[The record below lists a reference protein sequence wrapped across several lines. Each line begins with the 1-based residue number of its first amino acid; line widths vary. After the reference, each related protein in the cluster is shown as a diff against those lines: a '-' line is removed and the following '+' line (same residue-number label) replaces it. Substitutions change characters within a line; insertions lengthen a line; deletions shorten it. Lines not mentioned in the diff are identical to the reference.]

1 VICRAKLGEMARPA
15 KFSNQPNRA
24 KKSSRPVPPL
34 PHEEKEFRIRPR
46 RPPPPAEPRVS
57 VPPALRVIYGY
68 ARQTARR
75 VSQVKHA
82 RRPYRQRCAVRANYV
97 GNRTSGQWKAHGKYL
112 SRESAT
118 QRGAQ
123 REAGFDEVREKLD
136 VAHRLDDWQQAR
148 DPRLWKII
156 VSPEFGEQLNMPQLA
171 RGVMAGVAKEIGTGV
186 EWVAVA
192 HYNSGH
198 PHVHIAMRGIDRQGR
213 EIRLPREFV
222 QHGIRQIAE
231 DWCTK
236 ELGYRS
242 RAQAIEA
249 QRREVTELRYTSLD
263 RIIARANTATDTG
276 TYFPV
281 TCGAGGRTQFV
292 AARLVVL
299 EGMGLAWRSGA
310 GTWGVRRDFAGVL
323 RGMQK
328 MADRQKT
335 LSVGGV
341 LRSDE
346 RLPILPLDHRALD
359 TVEGRILV
367 HGEEENGRSYV
378 MLEATDATVYAI
390 YHTRQMQ
397 EMRNAGGL
405 RVNTFARLRRVFAGG
420 RPRIE
425 VEELGSAE
433 SILENRGYLR
443 QAAQQLSRKGITPAE
458 DGWAGWLG
466 RYQRAVSRAAEELRR
481 DREPAS
487 ICR

>member
-1 VICRAKLGEMARPA
+1 MAGSA
-15 KFSNQPNRA
+15 KFSNQPKRTQ
-24 KKSSRPVPPL
+24 KSSRPVPL
-34 PHEEKEFRIRPR
+34 IPHEEDEFRIRPR
-46 RPPPPAEPRVS
+46 RPPPAADPRVS
-57 VPPALRVIYGY
+57 VPPALGRIYGY
-68 ARQTARR
+68 ARQTARSASR
-75 VSQVKHA
+75 IKHTI
-82 RRPYRQRCAVRANYV
+82 RPYRQRCAVRVTYV

-118 QRGAQ
+118 QRAAQ
-123 REAGFDEVREKLD
+123 REAGFDEAREKLD
-136 VAHRLDDWQQAR
+136 VAQCLDDWQQAR

-156 VSPEFGEQLNMPQLA
+156 VSPEFGEQLNMRQLA
-171 RGVMAGVAKEIGTGV
+171 RGVMAAIEKEIGTGV

-192 HYNSGH
+192 HYNTGH

-231 DWCTK
+231 DCCTQ

-242 RAQAIEA
+242 RAQALEA
-249 QRREVTELRYTSLD
+249 WRREVNEMRYTSLD
-263 RIIARANTATDTG
+263 RIIARANTGTDTG
-276 TYFPV
+276 THFPV
-281 TCGAGGRTQFV
+281 TYGAGGRMQFV
-292 AARLVVL
+292 VARLAVL
-299 EGMGLAWRSGA
+299 EGVGLAQRVGADSWEVRS
-310 GTWGVRRDFAGVL
+310 DFVGVL

-328 MADRQKT
+328 MTDRQKT
-335 LSVGGV
+335 LSAGGV

-359 TVEGRILV
+359 CVEGRILV

-378 MLEATDATVYAI
+378 MLEATDARVYAI
-390 YHTRQMQ
+390 YHTRKMQ

-433 SILENRGYLR
+433 SILENGGYLR
-443 QAAQQLSRKGITPAE
+443 HTAQRLASRGITPVE
-458 DGWAGWLG
+458 QGWAGWLG
-466 RYQRAVSRAAEELRR
+466 RYQRAVSRAADELG
-481 DREPAS
+481 RERAPAGIS
-487 ICR
+487 R